1 MSFIDQNGDWVN
13 ATVLVGLDGKP
24 IDMTLLVAAQEAILD
39 ELREL
44 NQKLSERG
52 DSI

>member
-24 IDMTLLVAAQEAILD
+24 IDMALLVAAQEAILGVLV
-39 ELREL
+39 EIS
-44 NQKLSERG
+44 QKLDTLGEH
-52 DSI
+52 I